1 MLTHDRPAGTD
12 PDTRCVRHRR
22 RPSVLVV
29 GAIVGVVVFL
39 VDAWP
44 RIAAPFGNAH
54 DGRNASV
61 WVLGADSLLEHGP
74 VTSRLGAWAPLR
86 GTYAHHPPLIT
97 PLTAAARALGDHP
110 AIARAPAWIASVLA
124 IVLLARLL
132 RRAGATPAAAV
143 AATLLVVGTPMFLVY
158 GAMLNMEALS
168 LPCALALL
176 LAWQTPGWSSARR
189 TAAVAGLGALVSFQG
204 VLLGGLLSL
213 VAIRRRRLG
222 RRALLPYEVGTLVG
236 TAIGSTFTAAWLWW
250 ANGGLGEM
258 VDQARIRSSSGRFGV
273 AAFADRQI
281 SNLFLTVPPWTV
293 VLAVVGLAMV
303 LRRRSWSL
311 SLAAGGAVV
320 IAFAVGLSDGAWV
333 HIYWNYLVIVPV
345 ALVVAPTLDRL
356 ADRWGGWGSRALL
369 ALGVAGLLAGAGFRT
384 LVHEE
389 LDYGR
394 QGLAVAAADPA
405 PRARTPF
412 LCTVQSTDWLA
423 FVTGRPVER
432 LDGPGLGS
440 LARTDPQAGVFV
452 VLPAVPQR
460 LASWDDVAA
469 RALVTDAGHA
479 WVRAGDLAEVLGPAG
494 TAPDACG

>member
-1 MLTHDRPAGTD
+1 VLTDDRPAGAD
-12 PDTRCVRHRR
+12 PVTRGARRLR
-22 RPSVLVV
+22 RPSTLLT
-29 GAIVGVVVFL
+29 GALVGVVVFL

-44 RIAAPFGNAH
+44 RIAAPFGNSH

-74 VTSRLGAWAPLR
+74 LTSRLGAWAPLR

-97 PLTAAARALGDHP
+97 PLTAIARAVGDHP

-124 IVLLARLL
+124 IVLLVHLV
-132 RRAGATPAAAV
+132 RRAGASPAAAV

-176 LAWQTPGWSSARR
+176 LAWQPPCWPSARR
-189 TAAVAGLGALVSFQG
+189 TAVVAGIGALVSFPG
-204 VLLGGLLSL
+204 VLLGGVLSL
-213 VAIRRRRLG
+213 VALWRRRRE
-222 RRALLPYEVGTLVG
+222 RRALLPHEAGTLAG
-236 TAIGSTFTAAWLWW
+236 TAIGSALTVAWLWW

-273 AAFADRQI
+273 AAFADRQL

-293 VLAVVGLAMV
+293 VLAVVGLAIV

-311 SLAAGGAVV
+311 PLAVSGAVV
-320 IAFAVGLSDGAWV
+320 VAFAVGLSDGAWV
-333 HIYWNYLVIVPV
+333 HVYWNYLVLVPV
-345 ALVVAPTLDRL
+345 ALVVAPALDEV
-356 ADRWGGWGSRALL
+356 ADRWGGRGPRALL
-369 ALGVAGLLAGAGFRT
+369 ALGVAGLLAGAAFHT

-394 QGLAVAAADPA
+394 QGLAVATADPA
-405 PRARTPF
+405 PRSTTPF
-412 LCTVQSTDWLA
+412 LCTIQSTDWLA

-432 LDGPGLGS
+432 LDGPGLGA
-440 LARTDPQAGVFV
+440 LARTDPRAPVFV
-452 VLPAVPQR
+452 VLPAVPER
-460 LASWDDVAA
+460 LATWDDVAA
-469 RALVTDAGHA
+469 RALATDAGHA
-479 WVRAGDLAEVLGPAG
+479 WIEAGDLADVLGPAG
-494 TAPDACG
+494 TGSDACG

>member
-1 MLTHDRPAGTD
+1 MLTDDRPAGAD
-12 PDTRCVRHRR
+12 PATRGLRR
-22 RPSVLVV
+22 RPSVLLA
-29 GAIVGVVVFL
+29 GAAFGVVVFL

-44 RIAAPFGNAH
+44 RITAPFGNSH

-97 PLTAAARALGDHP
+97 PLTAVARALGDHP

-124 IVLLARLL
+124 VVLLARLV
-132 RRAGATPAAAV
+132 RRTGASPAAAV

-176 LAWQTPGWSSARR
+176 LAWQPPGWTSGRR
-189 TAAVAGLGALVSFQG
+189 TAVVAGLGALVSFQG
-204 VLLGGLLSL
+204 VLLGGVLSL
-213 VAIRRRRLG
+213 VALARRRRD
-222 RRALLPYEVGTLVG
+222 RRTLLPHEAGTLAG
-236 TAIGSTFTAAWLWW
+236 TAVGSVLTASWLWW

-258 VDQARIRSSSGRFGV
+258 VEQARIRSSSERFGAV
-273 AAFADRQI
+273 AFADRQL

-293 VLAVVGLAMV
+293 VLAVVGLAIV

-311 SLAAGGAVV
+311 PLAATGTVV
-320 IAFAVGLSDGAWV
+320 AAFAVGLPDGAWV
-333 HIYWNYLVIVPV
+333 HVYWNYLVLVPV
-345 ALVVAPTLDRL
+345 ALVVAPVLDEVAERRG
-356 ADRWGGWGSRALL
+356 AWGVRALL
-369 ALGVAGLLAGAGFRT
+369 ALGVAGLLAGAALRT

-389 LDYGR
+389 LDYGH
-394 QGLAVAAADPA
+394 QGLAVAVADPA
-405 PRARTPF
+405 PRSSTPF

-432 LDGPGLGS
+432 LDGPGLGA

-469 RALVTDAGHA
+469 EALVTDAGHA
-479 WVRAGDLAEVLGPAG
+479 WIEAGDLAEVLGPAG
-494 TAPDACG
+494 TGPDACN